1 MRTVI
6 RSEALKY
13 FENFAVLNSVYIRL
27 ESKALS
33 PDNEFIQVVRMLLC
47 GCC

>member
-6 RSEALKY
+6 KSEILKY
-13 FENFAVLNSVYIRL
+13 FETFAVLNSVYIRL

-33 PDNEFIQVVRMLLC
+33 PDNEVIQGVQKLLC